1 MSGAS
6 DPCIGVRVLSAEIFM
21 LIQELRCAEALTII
35 FNCHKQDIARW
46 STLKACLYRQA
57 SSHREFSLLNDLI
70 QASCQT
76 HLDQSVAL
84 IPGLSNLILRQNHV
98 S

>member
-1 MSGAS
+1 MPGGS
-6 DPCIGVRVLSAEIFM
+6 DPCVGVRILSAEIFM
-21 LIQELRCAEALTII
+21 LIRELRCAEALMII
-35 FNCHKQDIARW
+35 FNCHKSDISKW

-70 QASCQT
+70 QASCQE
-76 HLDQSVAL
+76 HPDQSVAL